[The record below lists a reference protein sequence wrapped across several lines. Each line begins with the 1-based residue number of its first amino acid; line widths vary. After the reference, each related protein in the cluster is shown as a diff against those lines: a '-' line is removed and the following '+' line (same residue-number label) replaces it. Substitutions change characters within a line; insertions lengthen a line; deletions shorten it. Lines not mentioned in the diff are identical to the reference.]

1 MSPSPTIPG
10 YRLDQE
16 IGHGGMGVV
25 YRAERLGDGVPV
37 AVKVM
42 RPGLGDDPGR
52 RDRLR
57 AEAERA
63 AAFSH
68 PAIVDVLDVGER
80 DDLIWIVMELV
91 DGPDLQRLV
100 KDRGPLPPALAADL
114 VAQIADALIDV
125 HGAGFVHRDIKPANI
140 LVEHFPEQFPENSPE
155 PESPGERPTA
165 RLADFGI
172 AHALISEDDVG
183 LSDASAWTR
192 STTGDAAIGAGTLA
206 YMAPEQWNGDRK
218 LTARTDVY
226 AVGAT
231 LFTLLT
237 GRLPFQQVTFLDL
250 AREVAM
256 SAPPVPSELAKEIP
270 TAFDSVVA
278 RAMAK
283 DPADRYAD
291 TADLARAVRAAA
303 RGEPDPRTPVTPAS
317 GRRRR
322 TLTLAGSA
330 AGLVVAVGAVT
341 LWAPWSSEGDSS
353 ESDEAHTLRRTVC
366 ARDLSVRDHPGGKIL
381 DQLPRGTKVTAYPDR
396 GHGFW
401 WYVRADNG
409 ASGWAQNQHLAASCP
424 PR

>member
-1 MSPSPTIPG
+1 MSPSPEIPG

-16 IGHGGMGVV
+16 IGRGGMGVV
-25 YRAERLGDGVPV
+25 HRAERLGDGVPV

-52 RDRLR
+52 RRRLR

-100 KDRGPLPPALAADL
+100 EDRGPLPPALAADL

-125 HGAGFVHRDIKPANI
+125 HDAGFVHRDIKPANI
-140 LVEHFPEQFPENSPE
+140 LVEHFPEHRPEQ
-155 PESPGERPTA
+155 ESSGERLKA

-172 AHALISEDDVG
+172 AHALISESDVG

-256 SAPPVPSELAKEIP
+256 SAPPIPSEITKEIP

-283 DPADRYAD
+283 NPADRYAD
-291 TADLARAVRAAA
+291 TADLARAIRAAA
-303 RGEPDPRTPVTPAS
+303 RGEPDPRTPVTRAPK
-317 GRRRR
+317 RRR
-322 TLTLAGSA
+322 TTIVLAAS
-330 AGLVVAVGAVT
+330 AGLAVATVAAAIWT
-341 LWAPWSSEGDSS
+341 PWPS
-353 ESDEAHTLRRTVC
+353 ESDEAHTLRRIVC
-366 ARDLSVRDHPGGKIL
+366 ARDLSVRDHPGGTIL
-381 DQLPRGTKVTAYPDR
+381 DQLPRGTKVTVYRDR
-396 GHGFW
+396 GRGYW